1 MLYAELIV
9 YLTMKR
15 FVLSLLLML
24 PLAAVAQDDAV
35 ALLDRIIAD
44 IKAGAALQQDYS
56 YTVYD
61 EDDAVVYSDKGV
73 LKLDNERYALDMEN
87 MKVWCDGITQWSY
100 MKDIDEVYITDAGSE
115 EAQNLSPLYIM
126 EAYRANY
133 TLELGG
139 EQAGIRILAMK
150 AKDVDAEVNEL
161 RLHVYMGERPVLE
174 GLEIFMSGQGYA
186 RITLGESKRGCKFG
200 KDTYRCRVKDFPTAE
215 IVDMR

>member
-1 MLYAELIV
+1 
-9 YLTMKR
+9 
-15 FVLSLLLML
+15 ML
-24 PLAAVAQDDAV
+24 PLAVVAQDDAA

-56 YTVYD
+56 YIVYD
-61 EDDAVVYSDKGV
+61 EDDAVVYSDQGV

-87 MKVWCDGITQWSY
+87 MKVWCDGTTQWSY

-133 TLELGG
+133 TLEFGG

-150 AKDVDAEVNEL
+150 AKDVDAEINEL
-161 RLHVYMGERPVLE
+161 KLFIDMVEHPVLE
-174 GLEIFMSGQGYA
+174 GLEIYMSGQGYA

-200 KDTYRCRVKDFPTAE
+200 KDTYRCQVKDFPTAE

>member
-1 MLYAELIV
+1 
-9 YLTMKR
+9 MKR

-24 PLAAVAQDDAV
+24 PLAVMAQDDAA
-35 ALLDRIIAD
+35 ALLDKIIAD
-44 IKAGAALQQDYS
+44 IKAGAALQQDYF

-87 MKVWCDGITQWSY
+87 MKVWCDGFTQWSY

-133 TLELGG
+133 TLKLAE
-139 EQAGIRILAMK
+139 EQADVCVIVMT
-150 AKDVDAEVNEL
+150 AKDVDAEINEL
-161 RLHVYMGERPVLE
+161 RLYVYTGERPMLE
-174 GLEIFMSGQGYA
+174 GLEIYMSGQGYA

-200 KDTYRCRVKDFPTAE
+200 KDTYRCQVKDFPTAE

>member
-1 MLYAELIV
+1 
-9 YLTMKR
+9 MKR

-24 PLAAVAQDDAV
+24 PLAAVAQDDAAV
-35 ALLDRIIAD
+35 LLDGIIAD

-126 EAYRANY
+126 EVYRANY
-133 TLELGG
+133 TLELG
-139 EQAGIRILAMK
+139 EEHAGIRIIAMK
-150 AKDVDAEVNEL
+150 AKDVDAEINEL
-161 RLHVYMGERPVLE
+161 KLFIDMGEPPVLT
-174 GLEIFMSGQGYA
+174 GMYIYMSGQG
-186 RITLGESKRGCKFG
+186 
-200 KDTYRCRVKDFPTAE
+200 
-215 IVDMR
+215 

>member
-1 MLYAELIV
+1 
-9 YLTMKR
+9 MKR

-24 PLAAVAQDDAV
+24 PLAVMAQDDAA
-35 ALLDRIIAD
+35 ALLDKIIAD

-87 MKVWCDGITQWSY
+87 MKVWCDGFTQWSY

-133 TLELGG
+133 TLKLAE
-139 EQAGIRILAMK
+139 EQADVCVIVMT
-150 AKDVDAEVNEL
+150 AKDVDAEINEL
-161 RLHVYMGERPVLE
+161 KLYVYTGERPMLE
-174 GLEIFMSGQGYA
+174 GLEIYMSGQGFA

-200 KDTYRCRVKDFPTAE
+200 KDTYRCQVKDFPTAE